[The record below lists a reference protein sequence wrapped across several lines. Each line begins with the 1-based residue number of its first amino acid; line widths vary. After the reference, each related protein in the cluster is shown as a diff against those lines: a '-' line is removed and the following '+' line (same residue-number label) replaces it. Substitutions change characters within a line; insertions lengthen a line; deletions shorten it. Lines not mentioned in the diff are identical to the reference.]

1 MAGLRY
7 VVPGP
12 GCLGRVVLW
21 VCNPYRLVFGLF
33 LVVLTLEKGL

>member
-1 MAGLRY
+1 VIGRRY
-7 VVPGP
+7 VMGP
-12 GCLGRVVLW
+12 SLVVRLVRW